1 MVFHSA
7 GVAGLLNFQQRVF
20 VSGNSVH
27 AKTHVDLLIGV
38 FVANAICQNTGPSII
53 PSRL

>member
-1 MVFHSA
+1 VVFHSA

-20 VSGNSVH
+20 ASRNSVH

-38 FVANAICQNTGPSII
+38 FVANLICQNNDPSII